1 MFFKVSLHES
11 HAWSETISPL
21 FVVSGRPLGHRKA
34 AQLPCEW
41 GRIFHETA
49 DESLNFNFWHLT
61 WFTWRNWINY
71 HYHLGQLCRFPEC
84 SYQFIYPKETS
95 SVVVEVKRAGDT
107 ETISQW
113 RFKMSKEQGDGR
125 RRYAYAQNTE
135 TLPFVAVWN
144 LISNNHELI
153 PFIEIQAKESISE
166 QESIPMSLKIF
177 TFLELTHPY
186 SHRVTAFS
194 RNLTH
199 LFQTL
204 HTSPQSNQNRHRRSR
219 ALTQIT
225 KGQEMKQN
233 TCLQSS
239 WAVAFFYPR
248 SHDVCV
254 QNWWL
259 GDFNSV
265 LWLAKSAIFHEED
278 EVRPS
283 RGGDKGEGEMK

>member
-1 MFFKVSLHES
+1 MERNNF
-11 HAWSETISPL
+11 PL

-71 HYHLGQLCRFPEC
+71 HYHLGQLCRLPEC

-125 RRYAYAQNTE
+125 GRYAYAQNTE

-144 LISNNHELI
+144 LISNNHESI
-153 PFIEIQAKESISE
+153 PFIEIQEKESISE
-166 QESIPMSLKIF
+166 QESINPFVTQDFHFFGIDSSLLSSRHRFF
-177 TFLELTHPY
+177 TKFD
-186 SHRVTAFS
+186 SS
-194 RNLTH
+194 ISNITH
-199 LFQTL
+199 LA
-204 HTSPQSNQNRHRRSR
+204 SKQS
-219 ALTQIT
+219 
-225 KGQEMKQN
+225 K
-233 TCLQSS
+233 
-239 WAVAFFYPR
+239 
-248 SHDVCV
+248 
-254 QNWWL
+254 
-259 GDFNSV
+259 
-265 LWLAKSAIFHEED
+265 
-278 EVRPS
+278 
-283 RGGDKGEGEMK
+283 